1 MQLTI
6 ARIYFSSL
14 LRDRQV
20 AELSGYTVQ
29 HKLSLF
35 CVCSSSRQ
43 ERESV
48 LALKGLTPSG
58 QLPLG
63 VLSEGKAGLSTSRD
77 KLHVHKHTHTYRHSH
92 TQTCI
97 HSNTHTHTHTHTA
110 LEQWKEKIGS
120 FDDAKML
127 DRVNERMPARRDSV
141 VSMSSDTA
149 ESPMSVGEPKFTFD
163 SSQSSN

>member
-1 MQLTI
+1 ML
-6 ARIYFSSL
+6 
-14 LRDRQV
+14 
-20 AELSGYTVQ
+20 
-29 HKLSLF
+29 HKLCLF

-63 VLSEGKAGLSTSRD
+63 VLSEGKAGLSTGRD

-97 HSNTHTHTHTHTA
+97 HSNTHTHTCARTHSRNTCTSYYKHVCVCVCV
-110 LEQWKEKIGS
+110 LVCVRPCVRNG
-120 FDDAKML
+120 
-127 DRVNERMPARRDSV
+127 R
-141 VSMSSDTA
+141 
-149 ESPMSVGEPKFTFD
+149 SPEVIRPPGKCHFFLWGMATVGQREGA
-163 SSQSSN
+163 Q

>member
-1 MQLTI
+1 MYI
-6 ARIYFSSL
+6 IIMYIRILQDCL
-14 LRDRQV
+14 LRV
-20 AELSGYTVQ
+20 
-29 HKLSLF
+29 
-35 CVCSSSRQ
+35 
-43 ERESV
+43 
-48 LALKGLTPSG
+48 
-58 QLPLG
+58 
-63 VLSEGKAGLSTSRD
+63 
-77 KLHVHKHTHTYRHSH
+77 
-92 TQTCI
+92 I
-97 HSNTHTHTHTHTA
+97 HTHTHTHTA

>member
-1 MQLTI
+1 M
-6 ARIYFSSL
+6 
-14 LRDRQV
+14 
-20 AELSGYTVQ
+20 
-29 HKLSLF
+29 
-35 CVCSSSRQ
+35 CVLPPDKK

-63 VLSEGKAGLSTSRD
+63 VLSEGKAGLSTGRD

-92 TQTCI
+92 RHAYIQTHTHARVHVHTHAI
-97 HSNTHTHTHTHTA
+97 HVHNYYVYSYTARLSVVSHAHTHTHTHTHTYTA

-127 DRVNERMPARRDSV
+127 DRVNERMPPRRDSV

-163 SSQSSN
+163 I